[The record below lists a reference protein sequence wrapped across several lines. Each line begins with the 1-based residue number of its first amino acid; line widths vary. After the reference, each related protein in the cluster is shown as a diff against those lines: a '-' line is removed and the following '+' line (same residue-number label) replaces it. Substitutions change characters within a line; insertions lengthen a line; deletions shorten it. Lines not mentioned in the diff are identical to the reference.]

1 MGKIT
6 LVIFDLG
13 NTLIYRSTEAT
24 IPLPQAVKELTGK
37 LIQLGYNLQR
47 ESFAQELLQRIY
59 IYHQERDTDLMEDT
73 TFSLVEGLLLD
84 LGFTNTPQEHIHAGL
99 HAYYTYTQQFW
110 TPEEDAV
117 STLQTLQVRGYR
129 SAMITNAAYGWDV
142 QQLIDKAKIRPFLSH
157 IAISGD
163 LGIRKPHPQIFEET
177 LTACSTA
184 PQQAVMIGDTIRAD
198 ILGANRFGMK
208 SIWISRRADTPE
220 SRLLAKQIKPDAEVQ
235 KLTEIPDLLD
245 SWNNNLML

>member
-1 MGKIT
+1 
-6 LVIFDLG
+6 
-13 NTLIYRSTEAT
+13 
-24 IPLPQAVKELTGK
+24 
-37 LIQLGYNLQR
+37 
-47 ESFAQELLQRIY
+47 
-59 IYHQERDTDLMEDT
+59 
-73 TFSLVEGLLLD
+73 
-84 LGFTNTPQEHIHAGL
+84 
-99 HAYYTYTQQFW
+99 
-110 TPEEDAV
+110 
-117 STLQTLQVRGYR
+117 
-129 SAMITNAAYGWDV
+129 MITNAAYGWDV

-245 SWNNNLML
+245 SWNSNLML